1 MSIEKMKV
9 AVVGCGS
16 ISSVYLDSIRKHFS
30 ILDVVACTDLDL
42 ARRDACAEKYG
53 IRGLTFDEILAD
65 PEIEMV
71 INLTTP
77 AAHYPIT
84 KQALLAGK
92 HVFSEKMIAVT
103 LEEGKELCALAD
115 EKGLRL
121 GVAPDTFLGGAI
133 QTARYVMETG
143 LIGEPLSFVAS
154 LNRDYGIFGELLPHL
169 RMKGAGIAFDMGGY
183 YLTAL
188 ANFFG
193 PAESVAAFSRC
204 YNPERVDRRVTNRT
218 FGEPYTLETE
228 NVVTAS
234 LRYKNGVLG
243 TFHMNSDSI
252 LDETVLF
259 EIYGT
264 DGILYV
270 GDPNMFDSK
279 ISVKKTK
286 GETFEFPYTHG
297 YTEQSRGI
305 GAAEMAWA
313 IRGNRPHRA
322 SKEMAY
328 HVFEMLHGILR
339 AAKEEQIVRL
349 ESTFEQPKA
358 LPAGFIGNGFW
369 GPTEES
375 ALV

>member
-243 TFHMNSDSI
+243 TFHMNSG
-252 LDETVLF
+252 F
-259 EIYGT
+259 
-264 DGILYV
+264 
-270 GDPNMFDSK
+270 N
-279 ISVKKTK
+279 
-286 GETFEFPYTHG
+286 
-297 YTEQSRGI
+297 SR
-305 GAAEMAWA
+305 
-313 IRGNRPHRA
+313 
-322 SKEMAY
+322 
-328 HVFEMLHGILR
+328 
-339 AAKEEQIVRL
+339 
-349 ESTFEQPKA
+349 
-358 LPAGFIGNGFW
+358 
-369 GPTEES
+369 
-375 ALV
+375 